1 MDMNKV
7 REFVEFTGC
16 MNFTVAARGLNLSQ
30 PALSKHIRDL
40 EEELGV
46 SLVKRGALGEK
57 NSLTPAGQRF
67 LERSRKILDQLDC
80 AVQEARGI
88 GQAIPPARIHSLHFV
103 LNISSQLR
111 AAYER
116 TGSFSGKRFEYKKV
130 SVPIVEALD
139 NNLIDFAVHYEARPA
154 MGRFS
159 REPFKRIYGW
169 IPLAPQ
175 ALRILV
181 NPNHPLANYET
192 VGFASAERYEVV
204 NEDSLSYESWY
215 ATLQEVFA
223 LRGASLSLRL
233 APEDPRDGGALPIG
247 LRDLCVCT
255 DRFAEYYRNLEVEA
269 VRELRFEEPE
279 PLVYPFLVYRRDNPS
294 ARVLEIVEIMSGKRE
309 CP

>member
-7 REFVEFTGC
+7 REFVGFTDC

-46 SLVKRGALGEK
+46 RLVERGVLGEK
-57 NSLTPAGQRF
+57 NTLTPAGQRF
-67 LERSRKILDQLDC
+67 LERSRKILDQLDST
-80 AVQEARGI
+80 VQEVRDI
-88 GQAIPPARIHSLHFV
+88 GRAVPPARIHSLHFV

-111 AAYER
+111 NAYER
-116 TGSFSGKRFEYKKV
+116 TGDFDGKRFVYKKI

-139 NNLIDFAVHYEARPA
+139 NDLVDFAVHYEARPV

-159 REPFKRIYGW
+159 REPFRSTYGW

-175 ALRILV
+175 ALRVLV
-181 NPNHPLANYET
+181 EPNHPLASRET
-192 VGFASAERYEVV
+192 VGFDDAERYEVV

-223 LRGASLSLRL
+223 MRGHSLSLRL
-233 APEDPRDGGALPIG
+233 VPEDPRDGGALPIG
-247 LRDLCVCT
+247 PRDLCVCT
-255 DRFAEYYRNLEVEA
+255 DRFAEYYRNLEVEE

-294 ARVLEIVEIMSGKRE
+294 ERVREIVEVMVGK
-309 CP
+309 